1 MVFLPLPSPRSRVF
15 TKTEFTD
22 VMCVFIFGVHLD
34 TYSMRTRF
42 LLKGS
47 QYPGGGGCVAACP
60 NLVGGKVLVDP
71 GGGGGTS
78 RASLWQSTNIF

>member
-1 MVFLPLPSPRSRVF
+1 MVSWRGFRQSVVFLPLPSPRSRVF

-47 QYPGGGGCVAACP
+47 QYPGGGAVLQ
-60 NLVGGKVLVDP
+60 LVQIWWVEK
-71 GGGGGTS
+71 S
-78 RASLWQSTNIF
+78 